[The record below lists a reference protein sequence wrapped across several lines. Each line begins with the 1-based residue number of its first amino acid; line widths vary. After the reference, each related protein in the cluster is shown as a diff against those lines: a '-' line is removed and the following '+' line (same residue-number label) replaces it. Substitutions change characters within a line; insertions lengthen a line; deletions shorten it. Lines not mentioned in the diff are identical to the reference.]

1 MAIVWR
7 RKIAVVR
14 DDTVTSAA
22 HLTLRQSMIPNLLV
36 TILFFL
42 WGFAYG
48 LLDVLNSHFQRQL
61 SISASMAAGLS
72 SAYFGAYFLC
82 PPTISGY
89 ILRRFGFRITFMAGL
104 SIFAV
109 GCLLFWPS
117 GIKRS
122 FGGFCGSMFVVG
134 AGLATLETAADP
146 FLAIC
151 GPPRYSEIRLNLAQ
165 AVQGVGSFVAP
176 LLASRVFFGTG
187 IDEKGLENVQ
197 WVYLGVAGFDV
208 LLIGLFWLAPMPEIT
223 DADMGVQERDIVT
236 EGEKNRGVEGRR
248 IQNDPGPLRKQT
260 NLWLAVWSQFCYVGA
275 QVAVAN
281 YFINFCEEAGRDRA
295 TSSDLLAVG
304 QGLYAFNR
312 FVAGGLLT
320 IPAFKPRYMLA
331 VYLGLCFVF
340 VVAAMNT
347 AGTASVAMLM
357 LVLCFESCCFAT
369 IFTLGLRGLG
379 RHTKT
384 GGSLLVAAISG
395 GMVFPPMTGA
405 VVDARNAHVAMAIPM
420 MGYIL
425 AWIYPLYVNVWNNE
439 VMDSHRATTVGIE
452 PSAADNK
459 ALELEAQ
466 PSRTE
471 KENAHGTAEVQAVP
485 K

>member
-1 MAIVWR
+1 MGGLWS
-7 RKIAVVR
+7 RKITVS
-14 DDTVTSAA
+14 DDTVTNAGL
-22 HLTLRQSMIPNLLV
+22 LTLRQSMIPNMLV
-36 TILFFL
+36 TVLFFL

-48 LLDVLNSHFQRQL
+48 LLDVLNSHFQRELQ
-61 SISASMAAGLS
+61 ISASMAAGLS
-72 SAYFGAYFLC
+72 SAYFGAYFIC
-82 PPTISGY
+82 PPTISGW
-89 ILRRFGFRITFMAGL
+89 ILRRFGFRVTFMTGL
-104 SIFAV
+104 GVFAV

-117 GIKRS
+117 GINRS

-146 FLAIC
+146 FLSIC

-176 LLASRVFFGTG
+176 LLASRVFFAHTIEG
-187 IDEKGLENVQ
+187 EEGLRNVQ
-197 WVYLGVAGFDV
+197 WVYLGVACFDV
-208 LLIGLFWLAPMPEIT
+208 LLIALFFIAPMPEIT
-223 DADMGVQERDIVT
+223 DADMTAQENEI
-236 EGEKNRGVEGRR
+236 GAH
-248 IQNDPGPLRKQT
+248 DPGPFRKQT
-260 NLWLAVWSQFCYVGA
+260 NLFLAVWSQFCYVGA

-304 QGLYAFNR
+304 QGLYAFKR
-312 FVAGGLLT
+312 FVASGLLT
-320 IPAFKPRYMLA
+320 LPFFKPRYMLA

-347 AGTASVAMLM
+347 TGTTSIAMLI

-379 RHTKT
+379 RHTKM

-405 VVDARNAHVAMAIPM
+405 VVDSRDAHVAMAIPM

-425 AWIYPLYVNVWNNE
+425 AWIYPLYVNIWKRD
-439 VMDSHRATTVGIE
+439 VMDTHRETKVGIE
-452 PSAADNK
+452 PPTSNDK
-459 ALELEAQ
+459 ALHLEEQA
-466 PSRTE
+466 
-471 KENAHGTAEVQAVP
+471 AGTTKKSAEGVAEVQELQN
-485 K
+485 

>member
-1 MAIVWR
+1 MGLWC
-7 RKIAVVR
+7 RKITVS
-14 DDTVTSAA
+14 DDALISGA
-22 HLTLRQSMIPNLLV
+22 HLTLKQSMIPNLLV
-36 TILFFL
+36 TVLFFL

-48 LLDVLNSHFQRQL
+48 LLDVLNSHFRAQL
-61 SISASMAAGLS
+61 HISAPMAAGLS
-72 SAYFGAYFLC
+72 SAYFGAYFIC
-82 PPTISGY
+82 PPTISGW
-89 ILRRFGFRITFMAGL
+89 ILRRSGFRVTFMTGL
-104 SIFAV
+104 AVFAV

-117 GIKRS
+117 GVKRS

-146 FLAIC
+146 FLSIC

-176 LLASRVFFGTG
+176 LLASRVFFASTVDN
-187 IDEKGLENVQ
+187 DEGLKNVQ
-197 WVYLGVAGFDV
+197 WVYLGVACFDV
-208 LLIGLFWLAPMPEIT
+208 LLMVLFFLAPMPEIT
-223 DADMGVQERDIVT
+223 DADMHAQ
-236 EGEKNRGVEGRR
+236 EGEIG
-248 IQNDPGPLRKQT
+248 QYDPGPFRKQT
-260 NLWLAVWSQFCYVGA
+260 NLFLAVWSQFCYVGA

-281 YFINFCEEAGRDRA
+281 YFIDFCEEAGRDKA

-320 IPAFKPRYMLA
+320 LPMFKPRYMLA

-340 VVAAMNT
+340 VVAAIT
-347 AGTASVAMLM
+347 TSGSASVAMLI

-379 RHTKT
+379 RHTKM

-405 VVDARNAHVAMAIPM
+405 VLDARNAHIAMAIPM

-425 AWIYPLYVNVWNNE
+425 AWIYPLYVNIWKRD
-439 VMDSHRATTVGIE
+439 VMDSHRETTVGIE
-452 PSAADNK
+452 QPPASDK
-459 ALELEAQ
+459 ALHVEAL
-466 PSRTE
+466 PDVGES
-471 KENAHGTAEVQAVP
+471 KSAEAGQHVRVVHN
-485 K
+485 